1 MAHVLVTGANRGI
14 GLCLVQAHRAR
25 GDRVVATCRR
35 RSPELDASGAQ
46 VVEGI
51 DLADPAA
58 RRQVVAA
65 LGAARLDTVWLNAGI
80 LRQEEL
86 GGLDGADA
94 SAAMREQFE
103 VNALAPLALA
113 AALRGNCA
121 RGAKIGF
128 ITSRMGSIGDNGSG
142 GWYGYRMSK
151 AALNAGA
158 RSLALDLRTQ
168 DVSVFVLHPGFVQ
181 TGMTGGRGDT
191 TPAQSAANLVARLDA
206 LSAADSGTFWHA
218 NGTPLPW

>member
-14 GLCLVQAHRAR
+14 GLSLVQVHRAR
-25 GDRVVATCRR
+25 GDAVVATCRR
-35 RSPELDASGAQ
+35 RSPELDASGAL
-46 VVEGI
+46 VVEGV
-51 DLADPAA
+51 DLAEPSAA
-58 RRQVVAA
+58 RRIVAA
-65 LGAARLDTVWLNAGI
+65 LGSTRLDRAWLNAGI

-86 GGLDGADA
+86 PGLDGADA
-94 SAAMREQFE
+94 AAAMREQFE

-113 AALRGNCA
+113 AALRANCA

-158 RSLALDLRTQ
+158 RSLALDLAAQ
-168 DVSVFVLHPGFVQ
+168 DIAVFLLHPGFVQ

-206 LSAADSGTFWHA
+206 LTAADSGSFWHA